1 MKIKILAVLALT
13 LSTSAFSQVLT
24 GCNNCNLPTYQP
36 AQVNYNIPQTPGLIV
51 DQLYTGGRLDQM
63 IDFIRSMEGLVDYYT
78 YGEVFL
84 PLKLEIGSLKSTR
97 AVYGPAHRET
107 FNSTLKFLEK
117 VDSQWG
123 IIANYKNTE
132 MFFETINYFE
142 LIILRLKRD
151 TYL

>member
-1 MKIKILAVLALT
+1 MKIKLLALVVLT

-24 GCNNCNLPTYQP
+24 GCNDCNQPTYQDTR
-36 AQVNYNIPQTPGLIV
+36 VNYNIPQTPRLIV
-51 DQLYTGGRLDQM
+51 DQLYTGGKLDQL

-84 PLKLEIGSLKSTR
+84 PLKLEIGSLKTIRS
-97 AVYGPAHRET
+97 VYGPVHRTT
-107 FNSTLKFLEK
+107 FEATIKFLNK
-117 VDSQWG
+117 VDAKWG
-123 IIANYKNTE
+123 VISNYKNTE

-142 LIILRLKRD
+142 LIILKLKRE